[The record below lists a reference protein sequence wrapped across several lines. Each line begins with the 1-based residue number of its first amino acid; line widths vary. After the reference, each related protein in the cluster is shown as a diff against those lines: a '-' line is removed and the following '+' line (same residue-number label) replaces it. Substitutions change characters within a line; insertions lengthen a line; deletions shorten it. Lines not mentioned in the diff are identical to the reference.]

1 MGQTPPPKTI
11 APNGRPISRR
21 LLGLLR
27 VSSHQPQ
34 KIIRFAVTLSPRYP
48 LSLCNDKDLLH
59 KRGIEISHETVRRWG
74 NRFGPMFAADL
85 RRKRV
90 DRPCGHTHA
99 RWQLDPVFVKISG
112 VMHDPCRA
120 VDHEGE
126 VMDSGVAQTG
136 DRKAALT
143 FLKKSATRH
152 GRRQN
157 KGTDRLHAYGAAVRD
172 IGHVDDRETGRC
184 LGNRLENAP

>member
-1 MGQTPPPKTI
+1 
-11 APNGRPISRR
+11 
-21 LLGLLR
+21 
-27 VSSHQPQ
+27 
-34 KIIRFAVTLSPRYP
+34 
-48 LSLCNDKDLLH
+48 
-59 KRGIEISHETVRRWG
+59 
-74 NRFGPMFAADL
+74 
-85 RRKRV
+85 
-90 DRPCGHTHA
+90 
-99 RWQLDPVFVKISG
+99 VFVKISG

-143 FLKKSATRH
+143 FLKKSAKRH

-157 KGTDRLHAYGAAVRD
+157 KGTDRLHACGAAVQD